1 MKILWAFLVICHF
14 AHGYSVS
21 SLLGRPVTHQCQDK
35 WYHFGN
41 QCYWFSKDRG
51 TFEDAK
57 KSCEDM
63 DAKLIE
69 PMNKAEHEGIFE
81 LASKTMCSYFIGI
94 KSDEQM

>member
-1 MKILWAFLVICHF
+1 MDM
-14 AHGYSVS
+14 
-21 SLLGRPVTHQCQDK
+21 R
-35 WYHFGN
+35 
-41 QCYWFSKDRG
+41 

-69 PMNKAEHEGIFE
+69 PMNEAENKKVFD
-81 LASKTMCSYFIGI
+81 LASDSDKMCYYFIGI